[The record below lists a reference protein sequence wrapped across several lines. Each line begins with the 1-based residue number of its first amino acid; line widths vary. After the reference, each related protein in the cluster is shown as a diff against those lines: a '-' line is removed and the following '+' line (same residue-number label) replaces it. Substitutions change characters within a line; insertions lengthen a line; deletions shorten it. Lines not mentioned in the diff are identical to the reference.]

1 MAGRLPAVIIPVKF
15 APLIAGRDPVIF
27 AAGTLVSPVADPEKE
42 FAVIIPEYVAS
53 PIDDKVTPVPTEE
66 IPDTIRP
73 F

>member
-42 FAVIIPEYVAS
+42 FAVIIP
-53 PIDDKVTPVPTEE
+53 
-66 IPDTIRP
+66 
-73 F
+73 